1 MNFLTSIASLFYE
14 KEGRAISDYCFVF
27 PNRRAGLFFQRALA
41 SIAREPLFSPRITT
55 INDLFINL
63 SGYEQ
68 VDRIE
73 ALTIL
78 WKNYNNIS
86 SKKESFDEFIFWGDI
101 ILSDF
106 DDVDK
111 YMADAAML
119 FANIK
124 DLKEIE
130 SDYSFLTQRQME
142 AIRQFWNNFLPVG
155 NSDEKQKFRAVW
167 EVLAPLYESFSKEL
181 SGRSVGYEGMIYRKV
196 ASSIKDGT
204 YQEESLFKSL
214 FAYRKVVFIG
224 FNALNPCEKILMNML
239 KKRGIADFYWD
250 YAGEMIKNR
259 DNRSS
264 FFMDENLSN
273 FPSSLQIDLDDP
285 PVCAIEVTG
294 VPSST
299 GQAKRVMNIIRE
311 VGGGFDTA
319 VVLPDESLLM
329 PVIYSIPEEVKGVNV
344 TMGYPLKQ
352 GSIVSLLESILEHQR
367 GVSYYRR
374 VLPVLRHNYIR
385 TIAGDEATA
394 LIGRIVKFN
403 MVYIKS
409 SEFDSHPLFKLI
421 FREVKDVSSYLLDIL
436 AYMNNSVEL
445 GAIEKEFIYTLYT
458 SITRLR
464 DLLPQVNTDTYIRI
478 LEQIINS
485 TTIPF
490 RGEPLSGLQV
500 MGVLETRALDFEN
513 VIICSMNEGV
523 FPGKSFSNSF
533 IPATLRRGFSLPDM
547 EYNDTVSAYLFYR
560 LISRAKRVFLLYDT
574 RSEGLKS
581 GEVSRYI
588 YQLKYHFGLEI
599 KESISAQKSEIPPVR
614 EISIPKSDEII
625 ARLTNMY
632 MPGGSSALSASA
644 VNTYISCPLRFYFQY
659 IKGLKEEETVE
670 EGVEAKTFGS
680 IFHDVMNNLYSGFK
694 GNVVTPEML
703 KMLLKSDERI
713 ERAIKDSFLKVMSMQ
728 EITGRNLLIKTLI
741 KKYVRQTISFDSKIA
756 PFDYLDSEK
765 VVEKTVELREGFSLK
780 FKGIIDR
787 LDRTADGR
795 RIVDYKTGKGN
806 FTVGLNYER
815 MFSDK
820 QDKGDAIMLQLILYA
835 VILDDMMADVIEPYM
850 LRSIFTTKRF
860 LRSVDNEL
868 SDSFM
873 PLLTSKLAE
882 LFDKETPF
890 SQTRNDKNC
899 EYCPFKIICR

>member
-167 EVLAPLYESFSKEL
+167 EVLSPLYESFSKEL

-273 FPSSLQIDLDDP
+273 FPSSLQIDIDDP

-311 VGGGFDTA
+311 FGGGIDTA

-352 GSIVSLLESILEHQR
+352 GSIVSLLESILELQR

-533 IPATLRRGFSLPDM
+533 IPVTLRRGFSLPDM

-625 ARLTNMY
+625 TKLSNMY

-694 GNVVTPEML
+694 GNVVTPEIL

-713 ERAIKDSFLKVMSMQ
+713 ERAIKDSFLKVMNMQ

-741 KKYVRQTISFDSKIA
+741 KKYVRQTIYFDSKIA

-860 LRSVDNEL
+860 LRSVDSEV

-873 PLLTSKLAE
+873 PLLTLKLSE

-890 SQTRNDKNC
+890 SQTQNDKNC

>member
-27 PNRRAGLFFQRALA
+27 PNRRAGLFFQRAIA
-41 SIAREPLFSPRITT
+41 SIAREPLFSPKITT
-55 INDLFINL
+55 INDLFIKL

-68 VDRIE
+68 VERIE

-78 WKNYNNIS
+78 WNNYNNIS

-130 SDYSFLTQRQME
+130 SDYSFLTQRQMD

-167 EVLAPLYESFSKEL
+167 EVLAPLYESYTKEL
-181 SGRSVGYEGMIYRKV
+181 SEHSVGYEGMIYRKV

-204 YQEESLFKSL
+204 YLEKSGFKSL

-273 FPSSLQIDLDDP
+273 FPPSMQLNIDDP
-285 PVCAIEVTG
+285 PTCAIEVTG

-299 GQAKRVMNIIRE
+299 GQAKRVMNIIKE
-311 VGGGFDTA
+311 VGGGIDTA

-329 PVIYSIPEEVKGVNV
+329 PVIYSIPEEVEGVNV

-352 GSIVSLLESILEHQR
+352 GSIVSLIESILELQR

-385 TIAGDEATA
+385 TIAGDEANA

-403 MVYIKS
+403 MVYINS

-436 AYMNNSVEL
+436 GYMNNSVEL

-458 SITRLR
+458 SVTRLR

-560 LISRAKRVFLLYDT
+560 LISRARRVFLLYDT

-588 YQLKYHFGLEI
+588 YQLKYHFGMEI

-614 EISIPKSDEII
+614 EISISKSDEII
-625 ARLTNMY
+625 TKLTDMY

-644 VNTYISCPLRFYFQY
+644 INTYIACPLRFYFQY

-670 EGVEAKTFGS
+670 EGVEAKTFGT
-680 IFHDVMNNLYSGFK
+680 IFHDVMNNLYYGFK

-703 KMLLKSDERI
+703 KMLLKRDESI
-713 ERAIKDSFLKVMSMQ
+713 EAAIRDSFLKVMNMH

-765 VVEKTVELREGFSLK
+765 IVEKTVELRDGFSLK

-795 RIVDYKTGKGN
+795 RIVDYKTGKGD
-806 FTVGLNYER
+806 FTVGFNYER

-835 VILDDMMADVIEPYM
+835 VVLDEKMADVIEPYM
-850 LRSIFTTKRF
+850 LRSIFKAKRY
-860 LRSVDNEL
+860 LRTVDNEV

-873 PLLTSKLAE
+873 PFLASKLSE

>member
-1 MNFLTSIASLFYE
+1 MNFFTSIASLFYQ
-14 KEGRAISDYCFVF
+14 KEGKSISDYCFVF

-41 SIAREPLFSPRITT
+41 NIAEEPLFSPRITT

-63 SGYEQ
+63 SGLEQ
-68 VDRIE
+68 IERIE

-78 WKNYNNIS
+78 WKNYNIIS

-111 YMADAAML
+111 YMADSAML

-130 SDYSFLTQRQME
+130 SDYSFLTHRQME

-167 EVLAPLYESFSKEL
+167 EVLAPLYDIFTNEL
-181 SGRSVGYEGMIYRKV
+181 STRSVGYEGMIYRKV
-196 ASSIKDGT
+196 ASSILNGT
-204 YQEESLFKSL
+204 YQDESLFKTL
-214 FAYRKVVFIG
+214 FSYRKVVFIG

-239 KKRGIADFYWD
+239 KMRGAADFYWD
-250 YAGEMIKNR
+250 YAGGMIKNR
-259 DNRSS
+259 ENRSS

-273 FPSSLQIDLDDP
+273 FPSLMHLNNDDP
-285 PVCAIEVTG
+285 PLCSIEVTG
-294 VPSST
+294 IPSST
-299 GQAKRVMNIIRE
+299 GQAKRVMNLIKE
-311 VGGGFDTA
+311 VGGGIDTA

-329 PVIYSIPEEVKGVNV
+329 PVIYSIPEKVDGVNV

-352 GSIVSLLESILEHQR
+352 GAIVSLIESILELQR

-385 TIAGDEATA
+385 TIAGEEATD
-394 LIGRIVKFN
+394 LIGRIVRFN
-403 MVYIKS
+403 MVYINN
-409 SEFDSHPLFKLI
+409 SEFDTHPLFKLI

-436 AYMNNSVEL
+436 GYMNNSVDL

-490 RGEPLSGLQV
+490 RGEPLSGLQI

-513 VIICSMNEGV
+513 VIICSMNEGI
-523 FPGKSFSNSF
+523 FPGKSYSNSF
-533 IPATLRRGFSLPDM
+533 IPATLRRGFALPDM
-547 EYNDTVSAYLFYR
+547 DYNDTVSAYLFYR
-560 LISRAKRVFLLYDT
+560 LISRARRVFLLYDT

-581 GEVSRYI
+581 GEMSRYI
-588 YQLKYHFGLEI
+588 YQLKYHFGIHI
-599 KESISAQKSEIPPVR
+599 KESVSAQKSEIPPAR
-614 EISIPKSDEII
+614 EISILKSDEIM
-625 ARLTNMY
+625 AKLADRY
-632 MPGGSSALSASA
+632 KPGGSSALSASA
-644 VNTYISCPLRFYFQY
+644 INTYISCPLKFYFQY
-659 IKGLKEEETVE
+659 IRGLKEEESVE
-670 EGVEAKTFGS
+670 EGVEARTFGS
-680 IFHDVMNNLYSGFK
+680 IFHDVMNNLYSGFR
-694 GNVVTPEML
+694 GNRVTSEML
-703 KMLLKSDERI
+703 NKLLKNEALI
-713 ERAIKDSFLKVMSMQ
+713 ERSLSESFQKVMKMN
-728 EITGRNLLIKTLI
+728 EIAGRNLLIKTLI
-741 KKYVRQTISFDSKIA
+741 KKYVRQTISFDSRIA

-765 VVEKTVELREGFSLK
+765 TIEKTVELRDGFSLK

-787 LDRTADGR
+787 LDITADGR
-795 RIVDYKTGKGN
+795 RIVDYKTGKGD
-806 FTVGLNYER
+806 FSVGLNYER

-835 VILDDMMADVIEPYM
+835 VVLDEKKADVIEPYM
-850 LRSIFTTKRF
+850 LRSIFKAKRY
-860 LRSVDNEL
+860 LRIIDNEVA
-868 SDSFM
+868 DNFM
-873 PLLTSKLAE
+873 PLLASKLSD
-882 LFDKETPF
+882 LFDKELPF
-890 SQTRNDKNC
+890 TQTKNEKNC

>member
-311 VGGGFDTA
+311 VGGGIDTA

-352 GSIVSLLESILEHQR
+352 GSIVSLLESILELQR

-403 MVYIKS
+403 MVYIKN

-632 MPGGSSALSASA
+632 KPGGSSALSASA

-713 ERAIKDSFLKVMSMQ
+713 ERAIKDSFLKVMNMQ

-741 KKYVRQTISFDSKIA
+741 KKYVRQTIFFDSKIA

-835 VILDDMMADVIEPYM
+835 VILDEMMADVIEPYM

-873 PLLTSKLAE
+873 PLLTLKLSE

-890 SQTRNDKNC
+890 SQTQNDKNC